1 MSNMTESIILNKEL
15 FRKFDNFV
23 IINYENIFSQGG
35 VVYEVECLADD
46 NFKITL
52 HNNQTISLAKIVE
65 EISS

>member
-1 MSNMTESIILNKEL
+1 MSKMQESIILNKEL

-23 IINYENIFSQGG
+23 ITNYENIFSKTG

-52 HNNQTISLAKIVE
+52 YNNQTISLAKIVE
-65 EISS
+65 EISL